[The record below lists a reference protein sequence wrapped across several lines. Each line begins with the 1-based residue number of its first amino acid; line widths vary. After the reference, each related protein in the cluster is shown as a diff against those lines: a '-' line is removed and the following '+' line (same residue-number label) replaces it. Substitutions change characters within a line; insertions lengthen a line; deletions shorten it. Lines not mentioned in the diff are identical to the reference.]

1 MILRR
6 QKTGAYKE
14 SAHLSSKDDS
24 QNGEYNIF
32 WYECSH
38 GIDENTADAH
48 VPGEKCPLEAAGRFV
63 DGKSD

>member
-14 SAHLSSKDDS
+14 SAHLSAEDDS
-24 QNGEYNIF
+24 QNGEYDIF
-32 WYECSH
+32 WYERSH

-48 VPGEKCPLEAAGRFV
+48 VPATIRMSV
-63 DGKSD
+63 